1 MFKKVSKNKSLV
13 FLFALRGALSRGL
26 SLEIAVEMLSKIQ
39 PKPINTYLSQII
51 FLVRKKNKKIFEL
64 LEQYGFITNEE
75 KIVFEKAKDTKFALQ
90 KVLEMRKIQDN
101 FSRVFLKMFIF
112 PFVALI
118 FTPLLTYWVLNTFSS
133 AMGAIFV
140 MLENKGIKV
149 TFDDL
154 GLPSFYYFV
163 WDKSILIKIS
173 VISAIIAVI
182 FYGSYFYF
190 KRYKPRILYK
200 ILPPTAYDD
209 LPYLLSYMS
218 VLNKVGFPIKKVAE
232 ILAKSNLKPG
242 WHMFFKDL
250 EKRVK
255 NGESIYFAFKKENFP
270 NEIVT
275 YIKYD
280 ELNGDFWANIDNL
293 RELTIMR
300 NKDIT
305 EMFTSQIKPY
315 VVLISWGIIIFF
327 LSGIMLYSFSINN
340 LTSLMQ
346 G

>member
-1 MFKKVSKNKSLV
+1 MFKKVSKGKSLI

-26 SLEIAVEMLSKIQ
+26 PLETSIEMLSKIQ
-39 PKPINTYLSQII
+39 SKPINVYLRQII
-51 FLVRKKNKKIFEL
+51 FLVRKKNKKIFTL

-75 KIVFEKAKDTKFALQ
+75 RIVFEKAKDTKFALN

-101 FSRVFLKMFIF
+101 FSKVFLKLFIM
-112 PFVALI
+112 PFSALI
-118 FTPLLTYWVLNTFSS
+118 FAPLLTYWVLGNFSM
-133 AMGAIFV
+133 AMDSIFT
-140 MLENKGIKV
+140 MLKSRGITP

-163 WDKSILIKIS
+163 WDTSILIKIS
-173 VISAIIAVI
+173 VISAIVAVI
-182 FYGSYFYF
+182 FYGSFFYL

-218 VLNKVGFPIKKVAE
+218 ILNKVGFPIKKVAE

-255 NGESIYFAFKKENFP
+255 NGESIYLAFKKENFP

-280 ELNGDFWANIDNL
+280 ELNGDFWANIDGL
-293 RELTIMR
+293 RELAIMR

-305 EMFTSQIKPY
+305 DIFTSHIKPY
-315 VVLISWGIIIFF
+315 TVLLGWGIIIFF
-327 LSGIMLYSFSINN
+327 ISGIMLYSFSINN
-340 LTSLMQ
+340 LASLLQ